1 MEEYR
6 LELLAKLVG
15 RYNALH
21 QRAFNAYDDGYRDS
35 QKLRAL
41 EVRFIIEELFGEDS
55 VKVEAKQV
63 AHMSIR
69 KD

>member
-6 LELLAKLVG
+6 LELLAKLVW
-15 RYNALH
+15 RYNALQ
-21 QRAFNAYDDGYRDS
+21 QRAFNADNDGYRDS

-41 EVRFIIEELFGEDS
+41 EVRFIIEELFGEAS
-55 VKVEAKQV
+55 VEVKSM
-63 AHMSIR
+63 AHMAIR